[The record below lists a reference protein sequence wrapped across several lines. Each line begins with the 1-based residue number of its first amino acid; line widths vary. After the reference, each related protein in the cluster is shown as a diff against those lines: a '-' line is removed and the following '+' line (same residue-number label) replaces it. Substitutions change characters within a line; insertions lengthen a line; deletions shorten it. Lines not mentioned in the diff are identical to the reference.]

1 MRAFTVVFV
10 FAVLLVSPPAL
21 SAKKTPVVG
30 GPCAYD
36 EYPGYC
42 TVTGR
47 DKSGRSIFTFV
58 GQVGGLDV
66 SLEKNSMADGMSM
79 LKGSMP
85 CKLLFIKKGT
95 CTPCVFSVG
104 ECGEGAWELFRSSG
118 KIRKK
123 R

>member
-1 MRAFTVVFV
+1 MREFAVAVL
-10 FAVLLVSPPAL
+10 FAVLLFSFPAPA
-21 SAKKTPVVG
+21 AKKAPVVG

-47 DKSGRSIFTFV
+47 DKSGYSIFTFV
-58 GQVGGLDV
+58 GQVGDADV

-79 LKGSMP
+79 QKGSMP
-85 CKLLFIKKGT
+85 CKLLFIRKGT
-95 CTPCVFSVG
+95 CTPCVFSIG
-104 ECGEGAWELFRSSG
+104 ECGEKAWELFRSSG